1 VTSVLMAKQNQCRAI
16 GIENHEEK
24 TWLRSND
31 LICSAHTGVTHL
43 SEESNAIHRLEGN
56 RLPTVD
62 KSNSSGEI
70 SGDTEAVVPG
80 TVEVIDSSELAKRL
94 HVPESWIRS
103 RTNQRRTSDPIPH
116 YRLGRYIRFSWG
128 SKEIREWLNRQL
140 VNKNR
145 PPSRRRM

>member
-1 VTSVLMAKQNQCRAI
+1 MS
-16 GIENHEEK
+16 
-24 TWLRSND
+24 D
-31 LICSAHTGVTHL
+31 
-43 SEESNAIHRLEGN
+43 ESNGLHRIDGN
-56 RLPTVD
+56 GVPTVD
-62 KSNSSGEI
+62 NAHTTGVKSLG
-70 SGDTEAVVPG
+70 TEPVAPN
-80 TVEVIDSSELAKRL
+80 TIEVIDSTELAKRL

-128 SKEIREWLNRQL
+128 GNEIHEWLSRQL